1 MSDSFEDKLGE
12 PILGMQKSMPLLD
25 PVPGSTCRIEVSTG
39 ADANAM
45 TASTTH
51 GGFDN
56 DPSTMNDI
64 QRTILGRRPTIR
76 RRSPGHRRRGRT
88 APGW

>member
-64 QRTILGRRPTIR
+64 
-76 RRSPGHRRRGRT
+76 
-88 APGW
+88 